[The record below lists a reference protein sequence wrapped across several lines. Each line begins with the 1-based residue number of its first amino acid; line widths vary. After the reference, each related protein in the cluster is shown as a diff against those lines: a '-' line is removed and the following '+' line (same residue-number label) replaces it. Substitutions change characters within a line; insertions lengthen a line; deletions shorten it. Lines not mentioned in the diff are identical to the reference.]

1 ITYDSE
7 TLKNNNKRTDK
18 FNEELKVE
26 VMRINQKMYDKLSQ
40 IKLPPVRIHLFLLPL
55 QDKSILI
62 NALDKELK
70 DLQ

>member
-1 ITYDSE
+1 
-7 TLKNNNKRTDK
+7 
-18 FNEELKVE
+18 
-26 VMRINQKMYDKLSQ
+26 MRINQKMYDKLSQ